1 MGKGETLLH
10 IQNLDI
16 TFEPGAHAVR
26 LLELNIRESEIHGLV
41 GESGSGKSVTS
52 TAVIGL
58 LPSPPAKISSGRI
71 IFKGRDLLKLGNEE
85 MRKIRGREIAMIF
98 QEPSKYF
105 NPSLKVGEQIR
116 EMLSLHFGMNRKSAV
131 ERVLELFNLTGLG
144 KSNFGGGRRILNS
157 YPHELSGGMKQRA
170 MIAMG
175 ISCSPSLLIADEP
188 TTALDVTLQL
198 QILDLIHD
206 LQNRLKMSIL
216 FISHDLN
223 VVKHIANR
231 VSVIYA
237 GKIVES
243 AAKGTIFKNPMH
255 PYTKLLLLSIP
266 DPEKRGTPLKVITGT
281 VPDAEFIP
289 PGCAFHTRC
298 PYVRE
303 ICEKKI
309 PALKEYED
317 GHTAACHFAE
327 ETE

>member
-1 MGKGETLLH
+1 MGEIEILLH
-10 IQNLDI
+10 IQDLDI
-16 TFEPGAHAVR
+16 TFEPGSHAVR
-26 LLELNIRESEIHGLV
+26 SLELEIRKSEIHGLV

-58 LPSPPAKISSGRI
+58 LPSPPATISSGRI

-131 ERVLELFNLTGLG
+131 ERVLDLFNMTGLG
-144 KSNFGGGRRILNS
+144 KSNFDSRRILNS
-157 YPHELSGGMKQRA
+157 YPHELSGGMRQRA

-175 ISCSPSLLIADEP
+175 IACSPSLLIADEP

-216 FISHDLN
+216 FISHDQIGRAH
-223 VVKHIANR
+223 V
-231 VSVIYA
+231 
-237 GKIVES
+237 
-243 AAKGTIFKNPMH
+243 
-255 PYTKLLLLSIP
+255 
-266 DPEKRGTPLKVITGT
+266 
-281 VPDAEFIP
+281 
-289 PGCAFHTRC
+289 
-298 PYVRE
+298 
-303 ICEKKI
+303 
-309 PALKEYED
+309 
-317 GHTAACHFAE
+317 
-327 ETE
+327 